1 MKHWVFAVCL
11 FWLSLAGSATQ
22 RADQVELLKKVDAKY
37 IVAKTVTMAVNKTD
51 KLNAL
56 EQTKSSEGTLQM
68 KKGKLRM
75 ELTSTE
81 SDKETG
87 KERSLVVV
95 DGKNLWLVS
104 PPVKDAKNSKTQVA
118 KTKLA
123 NKKAKSHLL
132 LQILTDGGVFRFFQV
147 DKSVEQDDMVVYF
160 LKPEKSMQEIQKAQV
175 LVDKTKQVI
184 AQFKYWDAMEN
195 ETIYQFT
202 NVEFDKSIKDAVF
215 TYTPPKD
222 AQVSEF

>member
-1 MKHWVFAVCL
+1 MKYWVFAVTVFL
-11 FWLSLAGSATQ
+11 FSLEGSATQ

-37 IVAKTVTMAVNKTD
+37 IAAKTVTMNVNKTD
-51 KLNAL
+51 KLSAL

-68 KKGKLRM
+68 KKGMLRM
-75 ELTSTE
+75 ELVSSE
-81 SDKETG
+81 SDKEQ
-87 KERSLVVV
+87 SLVVV

-132 LQILTDGGVFRFFQV
+132 LQILTDGGVFRFFKV
-147 DKSVEQDDMVVYF
+147 DKSVEQDDRVVYF
-160 LKPEKSMQEIQKAQV
+160 LKPETSMQEIQKAQV

-202 NVEFDKSIKDAVF
+202 NVEFDQTIKDSVF
-215 TYTPPKD
+215 TYTPPKN

>member
-1 MKHWVFAVCL
+1 MKKV
-11 FWLSLAGSATQ
+11 SLAFSLFLFSIAGKATQ
-22 RADQVELLKKVDAKY
+22 RADQVELLKTVDAKY
-37 IVAKTVTMAVNKTD
+37 IAAKTVAMSVNKTD

-56 EQTKSSEGTLQM
+56 DQVKNAEGTLQM

-81 SDKETG
+81 ADKE
-87 KERSLVVV
+87 KSLVVV

-104 PPVKDAKNSKTQVA
+104 PPLKDTKNSKTQVA

-123 NKKAKSHLL
+123 NKKAKSHMM
-132 LQILTDGGVFRFFQV
+132 LQILTDGGVFRFFEV
-147 DKSVEQDDMVVYF
+147 SKSVEQDDMVVYF
-160 LKPEKSMQEIQKAQV
+160 LKPTKAIQEVQKAQV
-175 LVDKTKQVI
+175 LVDKTKNVI

-195 ETIYQFT
+195 ETTYQFT
-202 NVEFDKSIKDAVF
+202 GVEFDKPIKDTVF
-215 TYTPPKD
+215 SYLPPKD

>member
-1 MKHWVFAVCL
+1 M
-11 FWLSLAGSATQ
+11 
-22 RADQVELLKKVDAKY
+22 DAKY
-37 IVAKTVTMAVNKTD
+37 IVANTVTMDVNKTD

-68 KKGKLRM
+68 KKGMLRM
-75 ELTSTE
+75 ELTSSE
-81 SDKETG
+81 SDKEKTV
-87 KERSLVVV
+87 VVV

-104 PPVKDAKNSKTQVA
+104 PPVKEAKNSKTQVA

-147 DKSVEQDDMVVYF
+147 EKSVEQDDMVVYF
-160 LKPEKSMQEIQKAQV
+160 LKPEKTIQEIQKAQV

-184 AQFKYWDAMEN
+184 SQFKYWDAMEN

-202 NVEFDKSIKDAVF
+202 NVEFDKSIKDSVF

>member
-1 MKHWVFAVCL
+1 MKHCVFAVSL

-51 KLNAL
+51 KLSAL

-68 KKGKLRM
+68 KKGMLRM
-75 ELTSTE
+75 ELTSSE

-87 KERSLVVV
+87 KEKSLVVV
-95 DGKNLWLVS
+95 DGKSLWLVS
-104 PPVKDAKNSKTQVA
+104 PPIKDAKNSKTQVA

-195 ETIYQFT
+195 ETVYQFT
-202 NVEFDKSIKDAVF
+202 NVEFDKAIKDSVF
-215 TYTPPKD
+215 TYIPPKD

>member
-1 MKHWVFAVCL
+1 MKRYAFAASL
-11 FWLSLAGSATQ
+11 FWFSWAGSATQ
-22 RADQVELLKKVDAKY
+22 RADQVELLKRVDAKY
-37 IVAKTVTMAVNKTD
+37 IVANTVTMDVNKTD

-68 KKGKLRM
+68 KKGMLRM
-75 ELTSTE
+75 ELTSSE
-81 SDKETG
+81 SDKEKTV
-87 KERSLVVV
+87 VVV

-104 PPVKDAKNSKTQVA
+104 PPVKEAKNSKTQVA

-147 DKSVEQDDMVVYF
+147 EKSVEQDDMVVYF
-160 LKPEKSMQEIQKAQV
+160 LKPEKTIQEIQKAQV

-184 AQFKYWDAMEN
+184 SQFKYWDAMEN

-202 NVEFDKSIKDAVF
+202 NVEFDKSIKDSVF

>member
-1 MKHWVFAVCL
+1 
-11 FWLSLAGSATQ
+11 
-22 RADQVELLKKVDAKY
+22 
-37 IVAKTVTMAVNKTD
+37 
-51 KLNAL
+51 
-56 EQTKSSEGTLQM
+56 
-68 KKGKLRM
+68 M

>member
-1 MKHWVFAVCL
+1 MKHCVFAVSL

-68 KKGKLRM
+68 KKGMLRM
-75 ELTSTE
+75 ELTSSE
-81 SDKETG
+81 SDKE
-87 KERSLVVV
+87 KSLVVV

-195 ETIYQFT
+195 ETVYQFT
-202 NVEFDKSIKDAVF
+202 NVEFDKSIKDSVF
-215 TYTPPKD
+215 TYIPPKD

>member
-1 MKHWVFAVCL
+1 MKHWVFAVTV
-11 FWLSLAGSATQ
+11 FWLSLVGSATQ
-22 RADQVELLKKVDAKY
+22 RADQVELLKKVDSKY
-37 IVAKTVTMAVNKTD
+37 ITAKTVTMAVNKTD
-51 KLNAL
+51 KLSAL
-56 EQTKSSEGTLQM
+56 EQTKSSEGSLQM
-68 KKGKLRM
+68 KKGLLRM
-75 ELTSTE
+75 DLTSSE
-81 SDKETG
+81 SDKE
-87 KERSLVVV
+87 KSLVVV

-202 NVEFDKSIKDAVF
+202 NVEFDKSIKDSVF
-215 TYTPPKD
+215 KYTPPKD

>member
-1 MKHWVFAVCL
+1 MKHWAFAVTV
-11 FWLSLAGSATQ
+11 FWFSLAGSATQ

-37 IVAKTVTMAVNKTD
+37 ITAKTVTMSVNKTD
-51 KLNAL
+51 KLSAL

-68 KKGKLRM
+68 KKGMLRM
-75 ELTSTE
+75 DLTSSE
-81 SDKETG
+81 SD

-104 PPVKDAKNSKTQVA
+104 PLVKDAKNSKTQVA

-202 NVEFDKSIKDAVF
+202 NVEFDKSIKDSVF

>member
-1 MKHWVFAVCL
+1 MKQWLLLVSIFGYAFAG
-11 FWLSLAGSATQ
+11 WATQ

-37 IVAKTVTMAVNKTD
+37 IVAKTVTMSVNKTD

-75 ELTSTE
+75 ELTSTDA
-81 SDKETG
+81 DKE
-87 KERSLVVV
+87 KSLVVV

-104 PPVKDAKNSKTQVA
+104 PSVKDAKNSKTQVA

-147 DKSVEQDDMVVYF
+147 DKSVEQEDMVVYF
-160 LKPEKSMQEIQKAQV
+160 LKPEKTMQEIQKAQV

-195 ETIYQFT
+195 ETTYQFT
-202 NVEFDKSIKDAVF
+202 GVEFDKQIKDTVF
-215 TYTPPKD
+215 NYSPPKD

>member
-1 MKHWVFAVCL
+1 MKIYAFAASL
-11 FWLSLAGSATQ
+11 FWLSWAGSVTQ
-22 RADQVELLKKVDAKY
+22 RADQVELLKRVDAKY
-37 IVAKTVTMAVNKTD
+37 IVATTVTMAVNKTD

-68 KKGKLRM
+68 KKGMLRM
-75 ELTSTE
+75 ELTSSE
-81 SDKETG
+81 SDKEKTV
-87 KERSLVVV
+87 VVV

-104 PPVKDAKNSKTQVA
+104 PPVKEAKNLKTQVA

-184 AQFKYWDAMEN
+184 SQFKYWDAMEN

-202 NVEFDKSIKDAVF
+202 NVEFDKSIKDSVF

-222 AQVSEF
+222 ALVSEF